1 MGKNFCSKLFSSCRE
16 SERERERKKQ
26 LKLHLGVRGGGGEFS
41 SRSWRD
47 VHKQRLKQQ
56 PGNYHQED
64 FMQIMAASMIS
75 FNLHINRLLFG
86 VGGHRMHAFLR
97 TAA

>member
-1 MGKNFCSKLFSSCRE
+1 MGKNFCSKLFSPRK
-16 SERERERKKQ
+16 ERERKKQ
-26 LKLHLGVRGGGGEFS
+26 LKLHLGVRVVNSPAEAG
-41 SRSWRD
+41 D
-47 VHKQRLKQQ
+47 VHKQGLEEQ

-86 VGGHRMHAFLR
+86 VGGHRMHAVLT